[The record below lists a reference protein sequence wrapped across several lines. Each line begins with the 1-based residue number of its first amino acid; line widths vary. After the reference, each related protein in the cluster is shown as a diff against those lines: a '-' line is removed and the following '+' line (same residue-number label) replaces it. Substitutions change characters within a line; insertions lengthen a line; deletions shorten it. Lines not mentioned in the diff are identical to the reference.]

1 VTVEFLAADVGRD
14 IIAGGGSGT
23 ITGYTDA
30 QHVTVTINTPFDD
43 SAYDSGGWT
52 ILGTP
57 QTQCTPSAASPVG
70 ASCTLTLTL
79 AGWRVEDVGKR
90 VSINGGL
97 VRITGYSSNLAVSG
111 VIEQELSATVG
122 APAFAWTLQ
131 GSMWGGSYGWPRCG
145 TLYQQRLWLAGSPAF
160 PQMVWGSVIGEYLN
174 FQIGVLDDE
183 ALAYALASGELN
195 PILHLSEA
203 SGLIALTYGGAFS
216 IRGGS
221 DKPITPTNIQ
231 VMEQPN
237 FGCSRVA
244 PERVGSEIC
253 YAQRTGRKV
262 RAISP
267 NEFNNDQYTSPDITV
282 IAEHVTESGIVDMAY
297 QQEPWSLLHACRD
310 DGQVASLTLDRDQDV
325 IAWARQTTQGEFESV
340 ESLPT
345 PDGDALFAVVA
356 RVINGNLTRYIER
369 ADPALLTDCAL
380 TGTSDTGA
388 TVWTGLG
395 HLEGRTVNVKAD
407 GVVLAD
413 QVVTA
418 GKITIERPAFEI
430 EIGLNYITTVVTL
443 TPDLAGPVGSS
454 SGSAY
459 SIHSAIVRLLET
471 IGCTVNFQELPF
483 RRLGNEVLDQAPEP
497 FTGDMPAGNL
507 GWNDGQAQVI
517 VQQKLP
523 YPMQLLA
530 VVSKLSVNDG

>member
-1 VTVEFLAADVGRD
+1 M
-14 IIAGGGSGT
+14 
-23 ITGYTDA
+23 
-30 QHVTVTINTPFDD
+30 
-43 SAYDSGGWT
+43 
-52 ILGTP
+52 
-57 QTQCTPSAASPVG
+57 
-70 ASCTLTLTL
+70 
-79 AGWRVEDVGKR
+79 
-90 VSINGGL
+90 
-97 VRITGYSSNLAVSG
+97 AV
-111 VIEQELSATVG
+111 L
-122 APAFAWTLQ
+122 
-131 GSMWGGSYGWPRCG
+131 
-145 TLYQQRLWLAGSPAF
+145 
-160 PQMVWGSVIGEYLN
+160 
-174 FQIGVLDDE
+174 
-183 ALAYALASGELN
+183 
-195 PILHLSEA
+195 
-203 SGLIALTYGGAFS
+203 
-216 IRGGS
+216 
-221 DKPITPTNIQ
+221 
-231 VMEQPN
+231 
-237 FGCSRVA
+237 
-244 PERVGSEIC
+244 
-253 YAQRTGRKV
+253 
-262 RAISP
+262 
-267 NEFNNDQYTSPDITV
+267 
-282 IAEHVTESGIVDMAY
+282 AEHVTESGIVDMAY

-310 DGQVASLTLDRDQDV
+310 DGQVPSLTLDRDQDV

-356 RVINGNLTRYIER
+356 RVVNGV
-369 ADPALLTDCAL
+369 PHALHRNVR
-380 TGTSDTGA
+380 TGA
-388 TVWTGLG
+388 AHRLRAHRHQRHRRHGVDRPRAPGG
-395 HLEGRTVNVKAD
+395 PHRQRQGD

-418 GKITIERPAFEI
+418 GKITIERPAFAI

>member
-1 VTVEFLAADVGRD
+1 
-14 IIAGGGSGT
+14 
-23 ITGYTDA
+23 
-30 QHVTVTINTPFDD
+30 
-43 SAYDSGGWT
+43 
-52 ILGTP
+52 
-57 QTQCTPSAASPVG
+57 
-70 ASCTLTLTL
+70 
-79 AGWRVEDVGKR
+79 
-90 VSINGGL
+90 
-97 VRITGYSSNLAVSG
+97 
-111 VIEQELSATVG
+111 
-122 APAFAWTLQ
+122 
-131 GSMWGGSYGWPRCG
+131 
-145 TLYQQRLWLAGSPAF
+145 
-160 PQMVWGSVIGEYLN
+160 
-174 FQIGVLDDE
+174 
-183 ALAYALASGELN
+183 
-195 PILHLSEA
+195 
-203 SGLIALTYGGAFS
+203 
-216 IRGGS
+216 
-221 DKPITPTNIQ
+221 
-231 VMEQPN
+231 MEQPN